1 MRAGVA
7 ASRWGGGCSLVML
20 QADGG
25 PSRWPAEKLGCQD
38 RRGRDPRLSSPRTGF
53 FFFPLGGV
61 CRGIWQ
67 KRKAEV
73 EKLKGPGWIN
83 LGPAGL
89 GLGDVG

>member
-1 MRAGVA
+1 M
-7 ASRWGGGCSLVML
+7 ML

-38 RRGRDPRLSSPRTGF
+38 RRGRDPRLSSPLHRF
-53 FFFPLGGV
+53 FFFPT
-61 CRGIWQ
+61 RGRFQ
-67 KRKAEV
+67 RQLAENTEV

-89 GLGDVG
+89 RLGDVG

>member
-53 FFFPLGGV
+53 FFPT
-61 CRGIWQ
+61 RGRLQ
-67 KRKAEV
+67 RHLAE
-73 EKLKGPGWIN
+73 EKG
-83 LGPAGL
+83 
-89 GLGDVG
+89 